1 MLSKYQLMISNLHN
15 VPIGNVKKLAS
26 NVFDKEKYMLDH
38 ENLQL
43 EVRIE
48 TKKIHHVLE
57 LIKSQWLKSYVDYN
71 AQERIET
78 ETKLTNE
85 KRKKTKKTTNKKEKK
100 YVKVKLH

>member
-1 MLSKYQLMISNLHN
+1 MLCKYQLMISNLHN

-26 NVFDKEKYMLDH
+26 NFFDKEKYMLYH

-57 LIKSQWLKSYVDYN
+57 LIQSQWLKSYVDYN
-71 AQERIET
+71 AQKRIQT
-78 ETKLTNE
+78 ETKLANKKQKKHNDKQ
-85 KRKKTKKTTNKKEKK
+85 KRKKIR
-100 YVKVKLH
+100 